1 MKESRRARGLALLLV
16 LALTLAVPLRICGA
30 IRPESGT
37 PEAEVMVSKTGIGV
51 SAASAVVME
60 AESGTSLFEKDAD
73 TRRPMAS
80 TTKIMTALVVI
91 EEMAI
96 DRTVT
101 IPKAAVGVEGSS
113 VYLVENERLTV
124 EALLYALMLESA
136 NDAATALA
144 VLTAG
149 SVENFAVLMNR
160 KAEALGLT
168 NTAFEN
174 PHGLDGEGHYTTA
187 RDLAVLT
194 AHALGNETFR
204 TIVSTRKRTIPL
216 NGDQGVRALV
226 NHNRLLRSYEGCIG
240 VKTGFTKRSGRCLVT
255 AAERDGVTLVA
266 VTLNASDDWNDHRR
280 MLDYGFDRLE
290 TVTLLDGNGT
300 ICVAPTVGGTVDH
313 VRLYAAGPVTV
324 TRPKGERHVTV
335 VYEMSRFYY
344 APIAKGQVLG
354 RIVWYDGD
362 DEIASQ
368 ELIALHGVEKR
379 TEKPSLWE
387 WLRSLFQ

>member
-1 MKESRRARGLALLLV
+1 
-16 LALTLAVPLRICGA
+16 
-30 IRPESGT
+30 
-37 PEAEVMVSKTGIGV
+37 
-51 SAASAVVME
+51 ME
-60 AESGTSLFEKDAD
+60 AESGELLFEKDAD

-80 TTKIMTALVVI
+80 TTKIMTALVVV
-91 EEMAI
+91 EEMVM
-96 DRTVT
+96 DQTVAV
-101 IPKAAVGVEGSS
+101 PKAAVGVEGSS

-124 EALLYALMLESA
+124 EELLYALMLESA

-160 KAEALGLT
+160 KAETLGLT

-194 AHALGNETFR
+194 AHALQNETFR
-204 TIVSTRKRTIPL
+204 TIVSTCKRTIPL
-216 NGDQGVRALV
+216 NGDQGTRVLV

-290 TVTLLDGNGT
+290 TVTLLDESGT

-313 VRLYAAGPVTV
+313 VQLYAAGPVTV
-324 TRPKGERHVTV
+324 TLPKDEHHVTT

-344 APIAKGQVLG
+344 APIAEGQVLG
-354 RIVWYDGD
+354 RLVWYDGD
-362 DEIASQ
+362 REIASQ
-368 ELIALHGVEKR
+368 ELMALHGVEKR
-379 TEKPSLWE
+379 TEKTSLWE
-387 WLRSLFQ
+387 WFLSLFQ

>member
-1 MKESRRARGLALLLV
+1 MKGKRIIQYMALV
-16 LALTLAVPLRICGA
+16 LATMLVLSVGIYGA
-30 IRPESGT
+30 PD
-37 PEAEVMVSKTGIGV
+37 AAIGV
-51 SAASAVVME
+51 SAASAIVME
-60 AESGTSLFEKDAD
+60 AESGTPLFEKDAD

-91 EEMAI
+91 EEMST
-96 DRTVT
+96 DKTVT
-101 IPKAAVGVEGSS
+101 VPKGAVGVEGSS

-124 EALLYALMLESA
+124 EELLYALMLESA

-144 VLTAG
+144 ILTAG

-194 AHALGNETFR
+194 AYALQNETFR
-204 TIVSTRKRTIPL
+204 AIVSTYKRTIPL
-216 NGDQGVRALV
+216 NGDQGTRVLV

-290 TVTLLDGNGT
+290 NVALLDENG
-300 ICVAPTVGGTVDH
+300 IFGVVPTVGGTVDH
-313 VRLYAAGPVTV
+313 VRFYAAGPVSV
-324 TRPKGERHVTV
+324 TLPKGDRQIKT

-344 APIAKGQVLG
+344 APIAEGQVLG
-354 RIVWYDGD
+354 RIVWYDGER
-362 DEIASQ
+362 EIASR
-368 ELIALHGVEKR
+368 ELIVVHDVEKR
-379 TEKPSLWE
+379 PEKQNLWE
-387 WLRSLFQ
+387 WFLSLFR

>member
-1 MKESRRARGLALLLV
+1 MIGKRMAQGIAFMLALV
-16 LALTLAVPLRICGA
+16 VAVPLRICGEPTA
-30 IRPESGT
+30 T
-37 PEAEVMVSKTGIGV
+37 IGV
-51 SAASAVVME
+51 SAASAIVIE
-60 AESGTSLFEKDAD
+60 AESGTPLFEKDAD

-91 EEMAI
+91 EEMAM
-96 DRTVT
+96 DQTVT
-101 IPKAAVGVEGSS
+101 VPKEAVGVEGSS
-113 VYLVENERLTV
+113 IYLVENERLTV

-149 SVENFAVLMNR
+149 SVEEFAILMNR

-187 RDLAVLT
+187 RDLATLT
-194 AHALGNETFR
+194 AYALGNETFR
-204 TIVSTRKRTIPL
+204 TIVSTYKRTIPL
-216 NGDQGVRALV
+216 NGDQGTRVLV

-266 VTLNASDDWNDHRR
+266 VTLKASDDWNDHCR
-280 MLDYGFDRLE
+280 MLDYGFDSLE
-290 TVTLLDGNGT
+290 SLTLLDENGMV
-300 ICVAPTVGGTVDH
+300 CVAPTVGGTVDH
-313 VRLYAAGPVTV
+313 LRLYAKGPVTV
-324 TRPKGERHVTV
+324 TLPKGEHRVTA

-344 APIAKGQVLG
+344 APIAEGQVLG

-362 DEIASQ
+362 REIASR
-368 ELIALHGVEKR
+368 ELVAVHGVEKR
-379 TEKPSLWE
+379 PEKQSLWE
-387 WLRSLFQ
+387 WFLSLFR

>member
-1 MKESRRARGLALLLV
+1 MKESRRARGFALLLV
-16 LALTLAVPLRICGA
+16 LALTLAVPLRICGV
-30 IRPESGT
+30 IRPEGGAS
-37 PEAEVMVSKTGIGV
+37 EAEAIALGTGIGV
-51 SAASAVVME
+51 SAASAIVME
-60 AESGTSLFEKDAD
+60 AESGELLFEKDAD

-80 TTKIMTALVVI
+80 TTKIMTALVVV
-91 EEMAI
+91 EEMVM
-96 DRTVT
+96 DQTVAV
-101 IPKAAVGVEGSS
+101 PKAAVGVEGSS
-113 VYLVENERLTV
+113 VYLVEKERLTV
-124 EALLYALMLESA
+124 EELLYALMLESA

-160 KAEALGLT
+160 KAETLGLT

-194 AHALGNETFR
+194 AHALQNETFR
-204 TIVSTRKRTIPL
+204 TIVSTCKRTIPL
-216 NGDQGVRALV
+216 NGDQGTRVLV

-290 TVTLLDGNGT
+290 TVTLLDESGT

-313 VRLYAAGPVTV
+313 VQLYAAGPVTV
-324 TRPKGERHVTV
+324 TMPKDEHHVTT

-344 APIAKGQVLG
+344 APIAEGQVLG
-354 RIVWYDGD
+354 RLVWYDGD
-362 DEIASQ
+362 REIASQ
-368 ELIALHGVEKR
+368 ELMALHGVEKR
-379 TEKPSLWE
+379 TEKTSLWE
-387 WLRSLFQ
+387 WFLSLFQ

>member
-1 MKESRRARGLALLLV
+1 MMGKRIAQGIALMLALM
-16 LALTLAVPLRICGA
+16 LAVPLRICGEPA
-30 IRPESGT
+30 AT
-37 PEAEVMVSKTGIGV
+37 IGV
-51 SAASAVVME
+51 SAASAIVIE
-60 AESGTSLFEKDAD
+60 AESGMPLYEKDAD

-91 EEMAI
+91 EEIAM
-96 DRTVT
+96 DQTVT
-101 IPKAAVGVEGSS
+101 VPKAAIGVEGSS
-113 VYLVENERLTV
+113 IYLVENEKLTV

-149 SVENFAVLMNR
+149 SVEEFAVLMNR

-187 RDLAVLT
+187 RDLAALT
-194 AHALGNETFR
+194 AHALQNETFR
-204 TIVSTRKRTIPL
+204 TIVSTYKRTIPL
-216 NGDQGVRALV
+216 NGDQGTRVLV

-266 VTLNASDDWNDHRR
+266 VTLKASDDWNDHRR
-280 MLDYGFDRLE
+280 MLDYGFDSLE
-290 TVTLLDGNGT
+290 SLTLLGENGMVC
-300 ICVAPTVGGTVDH
+300 IAPTVGGTVDH
-313 VRLYAAGPVTV
+313 LRLYAQGPVTV
-324 TRPKGERHVTV
+324 TLPKGERHVTV

-344 APIAKGQVLG
+344 APIAEGQVLG

-362 DEIASQ
+362 REIASQ
-368 ELIALHGVEKR
+368 ELIAVHRVEKR
-379 TEKPSLWE
+379 PEKQSLWE
-387 WLRSLFQ
+387 WFLSLFR